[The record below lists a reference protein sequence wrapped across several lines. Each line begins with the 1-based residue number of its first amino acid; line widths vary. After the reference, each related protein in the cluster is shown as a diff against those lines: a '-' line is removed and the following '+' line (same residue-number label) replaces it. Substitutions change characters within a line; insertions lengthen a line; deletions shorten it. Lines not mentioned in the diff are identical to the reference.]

1 MIRVHILALVLLL
14 VGFLAGYFVLPLW
27 GPSWLIVPFRLGL
40 DLKGGTHL
48 IYRAD
53 TSQLTGGDK
62 DAALESLRDV
72 IERRV
77 NLFGVSEPVVQ
88 LEKSANENRLI
99 VEIAGVFDI
108 AEAIKLI
115 GETPILVFYKQKA
128 VTLESN
134 VKIEDDKPVVAI
146 PSDPK
151 PPEGLP
157 AGQAGEQAFEPTPL
171 TGRFLKRADLQFDPT
186 TNQPLVTLEFN
197 DEGATLFE
205 NLTKENIGKRIAI
218 YLDGVPLSAPVVNE
232 AISGGRAQISG
243 NFTPEEARALSR
255 RLNAGALPVP
265 ITLISQ
271 QSVGAILGSEAL
283 TKSFQAGLI
292 GFAAVALFMIAWY
305 RLPGVFAV
313 LALLIYSTI
322 ILSLFK
328 LIPVTLTTAGIAG
341 FVLSVGMAVDAN
353 ILIFERMKEELRKG
367 RSFAGATEEG
377 FGRAWNSIRD
387 SNISS
392 LITSAILWWFGTS
405 MVKGFALTLS
415 IGIVVSMF
423 SAVVITRTFLRMI
436 RIRNERIRR
445 LLYGA

>member
-1 MIRVHILALVLLL
+1 MIRPRILALVLLL
-14 VGFLAGYFVLPLW
+14 VGLVAGYVVLPFW
-27 GPSWLIVPFRLGL
+27 GPAWLTIPFRLGL

-53 TSQLTGGDK
+53 TSALTGSDK
-62 DAALESLRDV
+62 NAALESLRDV

-77 NLFGVSEPVVQ
+77 NLFGVAEPVVQ
-88 LEKSANENRLI
+88 LQKGAGIGEVGEDRLI

-108 AEAIKLI
+108 AQSIQLI
-115 GETPILVFYKQKA
+115 GETPVLVFYKQKQ
-128 VTLESN
+128 VEIKTEVEN
-134 VKIEDDKPVVAI
+134 
-146 PSDPK
+146 
-151 PPEGLP
+151 
-157 AGQAGEQAFEPTPL
+157 EQVFEPTPL

-186 TNQPLVTLEFN
+186 TNQPLVAIEFN
-197 DEGATLFE
+197 EEGAELFE
-205 NLTKENIGKRIAI
+205 SLTKENIGKRIAI

-243 NFTPEEARALSR
+243 NFTPEEARSLAR

-283 TKSFQAGLI
+283 AKSFRAGLI
-292 GFAAVALFMIAWY
+292 GFATVALFMIAWY
-305 RLPGVFAV
+305 RLPGIFAI
-313 LALLIYSTI
+313 LALLIYSVI
-322 ILSLFK
+322 ILTLFK
-328 LIPVTLTTAGIAG
+328 FIPVTLTTAGIAG
-341 FVLSVGMAVDAN
+341 FVLSIGMAVDAN
-353 ILIFERMKEELRKG
+353 ILIFERMKEELRNG
-367 RSFAGATEEG
+367 RSFAGAMEEG

-387 SNISS
+387 SNVSS

-415 IGIVVSMF
+415 IGIAVSMF
-423 SAVVITRTFLRMI
+423 SAVVITRTFLRVVSV
-436 RIRNERIRR
+436 RDERIRK

>member
-1 MIRVHILALVLLL
+1 MIRVRMLALVLLL
-14 VGFLAGYFVLPLW
+14 VGLLAGYFLLPLW
-27 GPSWLIVPFRLGL
+27 GPHWLSLPFRLGL

-53 TSQLTGGDK
+53 TAQVAGSDK

-77 NLFGVSEPVVQ
+77 NLFGVAEPVVQ
-88 LEKSANENRLI
+88 LEKSANEDRLI
-99 VEIAGVFDI
+99 VEIAGIFDI

-115 GETPILVFYKQKA
+115 GETPILGFYKQKP
-128 VTLESN
+128 VTVEGE
-134 VKIEDDKPVVAI
+134 VKIDGDTPVVTV
-146 PSDPK
+146 PSNPEPPK
-151 PPEGLP
+151 NE
-157 AGQAGEQAFEPTPL
+157 EMFEPTPL
-171 TGRFLKRADLQFDPT
+171 TGRFLKRADLQFDST

-197 DEGATLFE
+197 DEGADLFE
-205 NLTKENIGKRIAI
+205 SITKENVGKRIAI
-218 YLDGVPLSAPVVNE
+218 YLDGVPISAPVVNE

-243 NFTPEEARALSR
+243 NFTPEEARSLVR

-283 TKSFQAGLI
+283 QKSFQAGLI

-305 RLPGVFAV
+305 RLPGIMAV
-313 LALLIYSTI
+313 LALCIYGVI
-322 ILSLFK
+322 ILALFK

-367 RSFAGATEEG
+367 RSFAGAMEEG
-377 FGRAWNSIRD
+377 FSRAWNSIRD

-405 MVKGFALTLS
+405 VVKGFALTLS
-415 IGIVVSMF
+415 IGIAVSMF
-423 SAVVITRTFLRMI
+423 SAVVITRTFLRAVTV
-436 RIRNERIRR
+436 RDERTRKF
-445 LLYGA
+445 LYGA